1 MPEQRRAASC
11 ASAPNRSPV
20 DEPEHEAEQDADQ
33 EARHDW
39 EIEGE
44 ILALDDDVA
53 EQAADWPRSDGRE
66 VELV

>member
-1 MPEQRRAASC
+1 ML
-11 ASAPNRSPV
+11 
-20 DEPEHEAEQDADQ
+20 DQ

-53 EQAADWPRSDGRE
+53 EQAADWPRSDGRA
-66 VELV
+66 VESV